1 MNQPNKMGDKDIEL
15 GKVFSPVVLRER
27 LCGLM
32 CQRQPGCCGGTE
44 EQLVQQAVEYSVTE
58 HSVTQIDRIL
68 NNKSGKTGQI
78 NPVNKCVVVLSSAP
92 TPHELWIVDFALY
105 MCVCMHACLFV
116 LLCVCVGAHV
126 CGA

>member
-1 MNQPNKMGDKDIEL
+1 
-15 GKVFSPVVLRER
+15 
-27 LCGLM
+27 M

-44 EQLVQQAVEYSVTE
+44 EQPVQQAGREAVEALGPAR
-58 HSVTQIDRIL
+58 HSVTQIDRII

-105 MCVCMHACLFV
+105 MCVCVHACLFV